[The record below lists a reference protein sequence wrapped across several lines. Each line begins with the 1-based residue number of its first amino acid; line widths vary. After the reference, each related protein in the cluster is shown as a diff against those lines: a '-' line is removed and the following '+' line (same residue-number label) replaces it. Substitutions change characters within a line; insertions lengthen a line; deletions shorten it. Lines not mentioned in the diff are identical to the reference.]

1 MFTTGSKLLI
11 GSAVLA
17 AIAAI
22 AYGIAQEGILGTIGL
37 ASAAAALA
45 FLAGINVYVRDAN
58 VAVDEA
64 GAATVSAAARQ
75 APPASPW
82 PLVGAL
88 GAAAVLLSVV
98 TYPAVAVVGIAFL
111 LAATAEW
118 MVQAWSERGSADLAY
133 NDEIRARIAHPLEMP
148 ILGVIGAAVI
158 ISSGSRI
165 MLALTKVGTVVAFSV
180 LAALVLFV
188 AFLFAAR
195 PRVSTGTIAGVAG
208 LAVVALVAGGAV
220 AAIAGERD
228 MHVLPTT
235 ADLAQRN
242 QCGVD
247 KTEADKKAS
256 QTLAGKTNLA
266 AELTLRPDGQLVAD
280 VPGFTESATRLTLPR
295 SNPNNVV
302 FRNDSDAD
310 RRLVIDV
317 GPFGDAESHTLCTTL
332 VEPGGVQFLTVI
344 FDKPTFA
351 VADDAHQFYV
361 PGVDTAVVEVIVP

>member
-17 AIAAI
+17 TVAAV
-22 AYGIAQEGILGTIGL
+22 AYGIAQEGTLGTIGL
-37 ASAAAALA
+37 ASAAVALA

-64 GAATVSAAARQ
+64 GATTVSAAARQ

-82 PLVGAL
+82 PVVGAL

-98 TYPAVAVVGIAFL
+98 TYPAVAVVGFALL
-111 LAATAEW
+111 LAAAAEW
-118 MVQAWSERGSADLAY
+118 MIQAWSERGSADLAY
-133 NDEIRARIAHPLEMP
+133 NDDIRARLAHPLEMP
-148 ILGVIGAAVI
+148 VLGVIGAAVI
-158 ISSGSRI
+158 IFSGSRI
-165 MLALTKVGTVVAFSV
+165 MLALTKVGTVVAFAV
-180 LAALVLFV
+180 IAALVLFV

-208 LAVVALVAGGAV
+208 LAVLALVAGGAV
-220 AAIAGERD
+220 AAIGGERD
-228 MHVLPTT
+228 MHVIETT
-235 ADLAQRN
+235 ADLAERGR
-242 QCGVD
+242 CGVEES
-247 KTEADKKAS
+247 EADERAS

-266 AELTLRPDGQLVAD
+266 AELTLDVDGQLSAD
-280 VPGFTESATRLTLPR
+280 VPGFNESATRLTLPR

-302 FRNDSDAD
+302 FRNDSDHE

-317 GPFGDAESHTLCTTL
+317 GPFGDDENRTLCTAL

-351 VADDAHQFYV
+351 VPDDAHRFFV
-361 PGVDTAVVEVIVP
+361 PGVDAAVVEVTVP

>member
-11 GSAVLA
+11 GSTVLA
-17 AIAAI
+17 AIAAV

-37 ASAAAALA
+37 VSAAVALA
-45 FLAGINVYVRDAN
+45 FLAGINIYVRDAN

-82 PLVGAL
+82 PVLGAL

-98 TYPAVAVVGIAFL
+98 TYPAAAVVGFALMI
-111 LAATAEW
+111 AATAEW

-133 NDEIRARIAHPLEMP
+133 NDDIRDRLAHPLEMP

-158 ISSGSRI
+158 IYSGSRI

-180 LAALVLFV
+180 IAALVLFV

-195 PRVSTGTIAGVAG
+195 PKVSTGTIAGVAG

-220 AAIAGERD
+220 AAISGERD
-228 MHVLPTT
+228 MHVIETT
-235 ADLAQRN
+235 ADLAERGR
-242 QCGVD
+242 CGVEES
-247 KTEADKKAS
+247 EADERAS

-266 AELTLRPDGQLVAD
+266 AELTLGPDGQLVAE
-280 VPGFTESATRLTLPR
+280 VPGFTESPTRLQMPR
-295 SNPNNVV
+295 SNPNNVL
-302 FRNDSDAD
+302 FRNESDHE
-310 RRLVIDV
+310 RRLVIDI
-317 GPFGDAESHTLCTTL
+317 GPSGDAESRTLCTAL
-332 VEPGGVQFLTVI
+332 VEPGGVQFLTII

-351 VADDAHQFYV
+351 VSDDAHQFFV
-361 PGVDTAVVEVIVP
+361 PGVDDAVVEVIVP